1 MTNNKILIR
10 NIYHMLSYAFQ
21 ELKRNNYE
29 DIEEEEFEQVF
40 DLFAEILYRGVSMQ
54 LKQGLYRTYLERNE
68 SFSTLRGRLNINGT
82 IKNRIQHRPVLSCE
96 YDELS
101 VNNLFNRILK
111 STIVL
116 LVQSRELQAKRK
128 KQLRSILPFFNDI
141 DDEDL
146 GRVMW
151 NSLQFQRNNRSYRML
166 MNICYFITEGML
178 MTTDSGNIRMPM
190 FSEEQRMCRLF
201 ERFVL
206 NYYKQHYPSLSVNAD
221 SIDWNFSGEVGYG
234 KEFLPYMQSDI
245 TLHYSDKTLVID
257 TKYYGKMM
265 QTHFDKRS
273 IYSGNMYQIY
283 SYVKNMDREH
293 SGKVSGMLLYA
304 RTEEEIEPDL
314 DVVIDGNRFLVKTL
328 DLNQEFNAIR
338 AQLNEF
344 IEIIFN

>member
-1 MTNNKILIR
+1 
-10 NIYHMLSYAFQ
+10 MLSYAFQ

-82 IKNRIQHRPVLSCE
+82 IKNRIQHRLVLNCE

-101 VNNLFNRILK
+101 VNNQFNRILK
-111 STIVL
+111 STMFL
-116 LVQSRELQAKRK
+116 LLQSSQLQNKRK
-128 KQLRSILPFFNDI
+128 EQLRSILPFFNDI

-190 FSEEQRMCRLF
+190 FSEERMCRLF

-206 NYYKQHYPSLSVNAD
+206 NYYKQHFPDLSANAD
-221 SIDWNFSGEVGYG
+221 SIEWNLDDKVENG
-234 KEFLPYMQSDI
+234 KEFLPSMQSDI
-245 TLHYSDKTLVID
+245 TLHSSDKTLVVD
-257 TKYYGKMM
+257 TKYYGEIM
-265 QTHFDKRS
+265 QTHFDKKSIRS
-273 IYSGNMYQIY
+273 GHMYQIY
-283 SYVKNMDREH
+283 TYVKNLDRDRR
-293 SGKVSGMLLYA
+293 GKVSGMLLYA
-304 RTEEEIEPDL
+304 HTEEEIEPDL

>member
-82 IKNRIQHRPVLSCE
+82 IKNRIQHRLVLNCE

-101 VNNLFNRILK
+101 VNNQFNRILK
-111 STIVL
+111 STMFL
-116 LVQSRELQAKRK
+116 LLQSSQLQNKRK
-128 KQLRSILPFFNDI
+128 EQLRSILPFFNDI

-190 FSEEQRMCRLF
+190 FSEERMCRLF

-206 NYYKQHYPSLSVNAD
+206 NYYKQHFPDLSANAD
-221 SIDWNFSGEVGYG
+221 SIEWNLDDKVENG
-234 KEFLPYMQSDI
+234 KEFLPSMQSDI
-245 TLHYSDKTLVID
+245 TLHSSDKTLVVD
-257 TKYYGKMM
+257 TKYYGEIM
-265 QTHFDKRS
+265 QTHFDKKSIRS
-273 IYSGNMYQIY
+273 GHMYQIY
-283 SYVKNMDREH
+283 TYVKNLDRDRR
-293 SGKVSGMLLYA
+293 GKVSGMLLYA
-304 RTEEEIEPDL
+304 HTEEEIEPDL

>member
-1 MTNNKILIR
+1 
-10 NIYHMLSYAFQ
+10 MLSYAFQ
-21 ELKRNNYE
+21 ELKRNNYK

-82 IKNRIQHRPVLSCE
+82 IRNRIQHRPVLSCE

-101 VNNLFNRILK
+101 VNNPFNRILK

-178 MTTDSGNIRMPM
+178 MTTESGNIRMPM
-190 FSEEQRMCRLF
+190 FSEERMCRLF

-206 NYYKQHYPSLSVNAD
+206 NYYKQHFPDLSANAD
-221 SIDWNFSGEVGYG
+221 SIEWNLDDKVENG
-234 KEFLPYMQSDI
+234 KEFLPSMQSDI
-245 TLHYSDKTLVID
+245 TLHSSDKTLVVD
-257 TKYYGKMM
+257 TKYYGEIM
-265 QTHFDKRS
+265 QTHFDKKSIRS
-273 IYSGNMYQIY
+273 GHMYQIY
-283 SYVKNMDREH
+283 TYVKNLDRDR

-304 RTEEEIEPDL
+304 HTEEEIEPDL

-328 DLNQEFNAIR
+328 DLNQKFDTIQ

-344 IEIIFN
+344 VKIIN

>member
-116 LVQSRELQAKRK
+116 LVQSRELHAKRK

-190 FSEEQRMCRLF
+190 FSEERMCRLF

-206 NYYKQHYPSLSVNAD
+206 NYYKQHFPDLSANAD
-221 SIDWNFSGEVGYG
+221 SIEWNLDDKVENG
-234 KEFLPYMQSDI
+234 KEFLPSMQSDI
-245 TLHYSDKTLVID
+245 TLHSSDKALVVD
-257 TKYYGKMM
+257 TKYYGEIM
-265 QTHFDKRS
+265 QTHFDKKSIRS
-273 IYSGNMYQIY
+273 GHMYQIY
-283 SYVKNMDREH
+283 TYVKNLDRDRR
-293 SGKVSGMLLYA
+293 GKVSVMLLYA
-304 RTEEEIEPDL
+304 HTEEEIVPDL

-328 DLNQEFNAIR
+328 DLNQKFDTIQ

-344 IEIIFN
+344 VKIIN